1 MSTETEVKVKIDDA
15 GDFCRQIEKLNPTV
29 LSARHFEDNRLL
41 DFLDRRLGS
50 SQCLLRIRSAEGK
63 HLLTFKGPP
72 RPEGIFKTR
81 EELETMLEDG
91 DVLFQVFER
100 IGMRV
105 SFQYQKYRREFGWGG
120 VHIAVDETP
129 IGNYAEFE
137 GSEAGIREVAEKM
150 GIAEAQ
156 FLRSSYYTLY
166 VEYCRAKGKAPE
178 FMLF

>member
-1 MSTETEVKVKIDDA
+1 VNIEGA
-15 GDFCRQIEKLNPTV
+15 GDFCRLLEKLNPTV

-41 DFLDRRLGS
+41 DFPDRRLGS
-50 SQCLLRIRSAEGK
+50 NQCLLRIRSAEGR
-63 HLLTFKGPP
+63 HFLTFKGPP

-81 EELETMLEDG
+81 EELETTLEDG

-100 IGMRV
+100 IGMRIA
-105 SFQYQKYRREFGWGG
+105 FRYQKYRREFAWGE

-137 GSEAGIREVAEKM
+137 GSEAGIREVAKKI
-150 GIAEAQ
+150 GIGEAQ
-156 FLRSSYYTLY
+156 FLRSSYYSLY

-178 FMLF
+178 FMVF